1 MQSHR
6 REGWGAC
13 RGEAEPRASCATC
26 RRVGPGDVVAHA
38 GHGDRSQPDPSLCPQ
53 SQDAGTYT
61 CIAENPAGRARRR
74 IHLSILALPAFTTLP
89 GDRSLRLGDRLWLR
103 CVARG
108 SPTPRIGW
116 TVNDRPVTGRGL
128 LGTLGG
134 GGGRAGGEP
143 HSSEEEVGVHRCCGF
158 WVSGLGLVQ
167 GNEVNP
173 HAATC
178 DQSHVRPW
186 QEATCDKRPRDRE
199 GGPCSSP
206 ALLPPCGPLNKPLSW
221 GALSPHLGPRCYLER
236 HRACRIYSSAQE
248 MSAKR

>member
-1 MQSHR
+1 MKPSHVLAVRPAGEWVLGTWWPMPGMGTVLSLTRPFAHRARTPAPTPASPRTPRAAPAAAYTSPSWHCLPSPPCLGTAACASGTGCGFAVWPGAALPPALAGPSMTGQSQV
-6 REGWGAC
+6 GACWGAS
-13 RGEAEPRASCATC
+13 GQ
-26 RRVGPGDVVAHA
+26 GP
-38 GHGDRSQPDPSLCPQ
+38 
-53 SQDAGTYT
+53 
-61 CIAENPAGRARRR
+61 
-74 IHLSILALPAFTTLP
+74 
-89 GDRSLRLGDRLWLR
+89 
-103 CVARG
+103 
-108 SPTPRIGW
+108 
-116 TVNDRPVTGRGL
+116 
-128 LGTLGG
+128 GTLGG

-199 GGPCSSP
+199 RGPCSSP

-248 MSAKR
+248 MSAKC